1 MGIYKH
7 LDSHAKEIVKA
18 WNARFAGSYPSE
30 GGRFIMKEKDPFNNP
45 IGAMA
50 QKAFTEVFAI
60 LSQKSEPDPEAL
72 RAKIDPIIRLRAVQT
87 FIPSEGV
94 AFIFPLKDV
103 VRDALKKEVK
113 EGMVSQ
119 KDLDAFYNRVDQL
132 SLWAFDVYMACREQ
146 IYRLRASDVR
156 TRTLNVLK
164 NKGILCEVPEVG
176 TEILPHD
183 VYKNGGFE
191 KSDEDPDRGL

>member
-7 LDSHAKEIVKA
+7 LDTHAKEITKA
-18 WNARFAGSYPSE
+18 WTARFAGGYPTA
-30 GGRFIMKEKDPFNNP
+30 GGQFIMKERDSFNNP

-50 QKAFTEVFAI
+50 KEAFTEVFALI
-60 LSQKSEPDPEAL
+60 SREEMPEMEAL
-72 RAKIDPIIRLRAVQT
+72 RQKLDPVIRLRAVQT

-94 AFIFPLKDV
+94 AFVFPLKAV
-103 VRDALKKEVK
+103 VREVLKKEIK
-113 EGMVSQ
+113 EGKVTQ
-119 KDLDAFYNRVDQL
+119 ADLDDFSNRVDQL
-132 SLWAFDVYMACREQ
+132 SLAAFDIYMACREQ
-146 IYRLRASDVR
+146 IYRIRASEVR
-156 TRTLNVLK
+156 TRTLNILK
-164 NKGILCEVPEVG
+164 TKDILCEVPEVG